1 MIPEIPSQREQME
14 AIQETESADAP
25 SAFSVPLAEVD
36 RALRQHGGKMRVF
49 ALYQQNFSRK
59 DVIEAIK
66 KEFGTGGRSIQLLD
80 GTEAFMDYRPNT
92 GLEFWRTPND
102 KKIYCQVARCR
113 EAYPADDYRGQL
125 SLHGRDGEVSE

>member
-36 RALRQHGGKMRVF
+36 RALRQHGGKMRIF

-66 KEFGTGGRSIQLLD
+66 KEFGTGGRSIHLLD
-80 GTEAFMDYRPNT
+80 GTEASVYKGYKQD
-92 GLEFWRTPND
+92 
-102 KKIYCQVARCR
+102 
-113 EAYPADDYRGQL
+113 
-125 SLHGRDGEVSE
+125 